1 MADAGLDAVIC
12 AAHPL
17 PALRH
22 GGSYLLGSVAG
33 CTFLWNVMGVPSGSA
48 AVTRVREDEQASREQ
63 RTRDRVM
70 RAAAE
75 TDAGSAGLPVG
86 VQVVAR
92 PWREDVVLAVMRRL
106 QDSIRERPDYPSR
119 PPL

>member
-1 MADAGLDAVIC
+1 
-12 AAHPL
+12 
-17 PALRH
+17 
-22 GGSYLLGSVAG
+22 
-33 CTFLWNVMGVPSGSA
+33 MGVPSGSA
-48 AVTRVREDEQASREQ
+48 AVTRVREDEQGSREQ